1 MTLKEAQ
8 PSAPPQTPE
17 PLKGKYSACRI
28 CGRGASSKAAHRTIA
43 THGVHTD
50 ALHQPNRPNNG
61 TAYCDQCEDETLVIL
76 SAPLAPAVE
85 PEPPKTE
92 TIEVARQR
100 VDVAAEAFWPCADD
114 APNYGQLECGWD
126 AAIDA
131 LIAAVRAE
139 SSPAPGAVETPP
151 HDDGGPEGC
160 ICPRDGGVCWSCG
173 GTPCTPPKEENRNE

>member
-85 PEPPKTE
+85 PEPP
-92 TIEVARQR
+92 ICGCGR
-100 VDVAAEAFWPCADD
+100 VLNV
-114 APNYGQLECGWD
+114 G
-126 AAIDA
+126 
-131 LIAAVRAE
+131 E
-139 SSPAPGAVETPP
+139 STCWICESLPSAVEP
-151 HDDGGPEGC
+151 DGPEGC